1 MAAAVGVLA
10 LEAGVLHNSETTVGK
25 NRAMPLTGILLV
37 GLLWQPVQV
46 SHNDRNSR
54 TLAQI
59 SREADDAIIAG
70 DSGAAVALIEKG
82 LRIDPKWKDGLWKA
96 GLVLY
101 QDNQF
106 EPARGYLNRL
116 RQVEPTRGVAW
127 ALLGMCE
134 FQLHEFQAAVD
145 DISRADR
152 LGIPEQSR
160 MRRVAL
166 LDRAIAQTD
175 LSNFGTAVA
184 LLGKLVPAESPEERE
199 QLITVFGYAS
209 LQISTEA
216 SLSPQQTALLH
227 DLGAAWYA
235 NASGDRSSAKSLIE
249 GLLLKYPKEPM
260 LHYTYGRLLASWRE
274 YDAAV
279 KEFGAELALNPSS
292 LSTRLALASLGLTS
306 GKISE
311 ALPYAIEA
319 SKMSPNFYLAHLYL
333 GRLLIRAGQLNEGCI
348 ELEIARGLS
357 PSNSE
362 VRYVLATTY
371 RRLGRAE
378 DAQREYKEFER
389 LKALEKNAAPSR
401 K

>member
-1 MAAAVGVLA
+1 MGVLA
-10 LEAGVLHNSETTVGK
+10 LEAGVLHNSERTVGK
-25 NRAMPLTGILLV
+25 NPAMPLTGILLV
-37 GLLWQPVQV
+37 GLLWPPAQV
-46 SHNDRNSR
+46 SHNDRNTR

-59 SREADDAIIAG
+59 GREADDAIVAG
-70 DSGAAVALIEKG
+70 DFGAAVALIEKG
-82 LRIDPKWKDGLWKA
+82 LRIDPEWKDGLWKA
-96 GLVLY
+96 GLALY

-106 EPARGYLNRL
+106 ELARGYLNRL
-116 RQVEPTRGVAW
+116 TQVEPTRGVAW
-127 ALLGMCE
+127 ALQGMCE
-134 FQLHEFQAAVD
+134 FQRHEFQAAIE
-145 DISRADR
+145 DIARADR
-152 LGIPEQSR
+152 LGIPEQSG

-184 LLGKLVPAESPEERE
+184 LLAKLVPAESPEERD

-209 LQISTEA
+209 LQRSTDA
-216 SLSPQQTALLH
+216 SLSPQQTALVH
-227 DLGAAWYA
+227 DLGAAQYA

-249 GLLLKYPKEPM
+249 GLLLRYPREPM
-260 LHYTYGRLLASWRE
+260 LHFTYGSLLVSWRE

-306 GKISE
+306 DKISE
-311 ALPYAIEA
+311 ALLYAIEA
-319 SKMSPNFYLAHLYL
+319 SKMRPDSYLAHLYL
-333 GRLLIRAGQLNEGCI
+333 GRLLIRAGQLNEGCK

-389 LKALEKNAAPSR
+389 LKALDK
-401 K
+401 

>member
-10 LEAGVLHNSETTVGK
+10 MESGDLHDSERTVGK
-25 NRAMPLTGILLV
+25 NQAMPLTGILLV
-37 GLLWQPVQV
+37 GLLWQPAQV
-46 SHNDRNSR
+46 SQNDRNTR

-59 SREADDAIIAG
+59 SREADDAIVAG
-70 DSGAAVALIEKG
+70 DFGAAVALIEKG
-82 LRIDPKWKDGLWKA
+82 LRIDPEWKDGLWKA

-101 QDNQF
+101 QNNQF

-116 RQVEPTRGVAW
+116 TQVEPTRGVAW

-134 FQLHEFQAAVD
+134 FQRHEFQAAIE
-145 DISRADR
+145 DIARADR
-152 LGIPEQSR
+152 LGIPELSG

-175 LSNFGTAVA
+175 LSNFGTGVA
-184 LLGKLVPAESPEERE
+184 LLAKLVPAESPEERD

-209 LQISTEA
+209 LQRSTDA
-216 SLSPQQTALLH
+216 SLSPLQTALVH
-227 DLGAAWYA
+227 DLGAVQYA
-235 NASGDRSSAKSLIE
+235 NASGDRSGAKSLIE
-249 GLLLKYPKEPM
+249 GLLLRYPREPM
-260 LHYTYGRLLASWRE
+260 LHFTYGSLLVSWRE

-279 KEFGAELALNPSS
+279 KEFGAELALNLSS
-292 LSTRLALASLGLTS
+292 LSTRLALASLGLTL

-319 SKMSPNFYLAHLYL
+319 SKMRPDSYLAHLYL
-333 GRLLIRAGQLNEGCI
+333 GRLLIRAGQLNEGCK

-389 LKALEKNAAPSR
+389 LKALDK
-401 K
+401 

>member
-1 MAAAVGVLA
+1 MAAGPMAAAVGVLA
-10 LEAGVLHNSETTVGK
+10 MESGDLHDSERTVGK
-25 NRAMPLTGILLV
+25 NQAMPLTGILLV
-37 GLLWQPVQV
+37 GLLWQPAQV
-46 SHNDRNSR
+46 SQNDRNTR

-59 SREADDAIIAG
+59 SREADDAIVAG
-70 DSGAAVALIEKG
+70 DFGAAVALIEKG
-82 LRIDPKWKDGLWKA
+82 LRIDPEWKDGLWKA

-101 QDNQF
+101 QNNQF

-116 RQVEPTRGVAW
+116 TQVEPTRGVAW

-134 FQLHEFQAAVD
+134 FQRHEFQAAIE
-145 DISRADR
+145 DIARADR
-152 LGIPEQSR
+152 LGIPELSG

-175 LSNFGTAVA
+175 LSNFGTGVA
-184 LLGKLVPAESPEERE
+184 LLAKLVPAESPEERD

-209 LQISTEA
+209 LQRSTDA
-216 SLSPQQTALLH
+216 SLSPLQTALVH
-227 DLGAAWYA
+227 DLGAVQYA
-235 NASGDRSSAKSLIE
+235 NASGDRSGAKSLIE
-249 GLLLKYPKEPM
+249 GLLLRYPREPM
-260 LHYTYGRLLASWRE
+260 LHFTYGSLLVSWRE

-279 KEFGAELALNPSS
+279 KEFGAELALNLSS
-292 LSTRLALASLGLTS
+292 LSTRLALASLGLTL

-319 SKMSPNFYLAHLYL
+319 SKMRPDSYLAHLYL
-333 GRLLIRAGQLNEGCI
+333 GRLLIRAGQLNEGCK

-389 LKALEKNAAPSR
+389 LKALDK
-401 K
+401 

>member
-1 MAAAVGVLA
+1 
-10 LEAGVLHNSETTVGK
+10 VGK
-25 NRAMPLTGILLV
+25 NQAMPLTGILLA
-37 GLLWQPVQV
+37 GLLWQPAQV
-46 SHNDRNSR
+46 SHNDR

-82 LRIDPKWKDGLWKA
+82 LRIDPEWKDGLWKA

-116 RQVEPTRGVAW
+116 TQVEPTRGVAW

-134 FQLHEFQAAVD
+134 FQLREFWAAIE
-145 DISRADR
+145 DITRADR
-152 LGIPEQSR
+152 LGIPEQSG

-184 LLGKLVPAESPEERE
+184 LLAKLVPAQSPEERE

-209 LQISTEA
+209 LQRSTED
-216 SLSPQQTALLH
+216 SLSPQQTALAH
-227 DLGAAWYA
+227 GLGAAWYA

-249 GLLLKYPKEPM
+249 ALLLKYPREAM
-260 LHYTYGRLLASWRE
+260 LHFTYGSLLVSWRE

-279 KEFGAELALNPSS
+279 KEFEAELALNPSS
-292 LSTRLALASLGLTS
+292 LSTRLALASLGLTL
-306 GKISE
+306 GRISA
-311 ALPYAIEA
+311 ALPHAIEA
-319 SKMSPNFYLAHLYL
+319 SKMRPDSYLAHLYL
-333 GRLLIRAGQLNEGCI
+333 GRLLIRAGRLNEGCR

-357 PSNSE
+357 PSDSE

-378 DAQREYKEFER
+378 DAQKEYKEFER
-389 LKALEKNAAPSR
+389 LKALDK
-401 K
+401 